1 MAPSWLLAPA
11 ALAKRLRGSPMPLLA
26 LDVSPSRVG
35 LAICANPALGLATVR
50 PFGAITRRTEPQ
62 TRAQLAA
69 ACAETGARAF
79 VVGWPLEWPSGAA
92 GSQCALV
99 FRFLAQMA
107 ASDGAR
113 RGVVGAHRPV
123 VLWDERFSTTTAR
136 AAMADED
143 RARARARGRAAP
155 RGRSPWRRPGGEA
168 REDAVAAA
176 VILQDFLSAVDD
188 APTAAPD
195 PSERA
200 PGIEV

>member
-99 FRFLAQMA
+99 DIRVLTRLPHSTSWLVAV
-107 ASDGAR
+107 
-113 RGVVGAHRPV
+113 RGGHWPHQQVPIQIA
-123 VLWDERFSTTTAR
+123 
-136 AAMADED
+136 
-143 RARARARGRAAP
+143 
-155 RGRSPWRRPGGEA
+155 
-168 REDAVAAA
+168 
-176 VILQDFLSAVDD
+176 LQ
-188 APTAAPD
+188 
-195 PSERA
+195 
-200 PGIEV
+200 